1 MHFQQAL
8 QYRADHLPSLVR
20 MSEIYIEER
29 DGQSALIIARQGV
42 VMSNRQ
48 DARALAVLAVAQAL
62 TGSMA
67 DARATASEALS
78 KARETGDVSLI
89 DMVEARVSMLFR

>member
-1 MHFQQAL
+1 
-8 QYRADHLPSLVR
+8 

-67 DARATASEALS
+67 DARATASEALA